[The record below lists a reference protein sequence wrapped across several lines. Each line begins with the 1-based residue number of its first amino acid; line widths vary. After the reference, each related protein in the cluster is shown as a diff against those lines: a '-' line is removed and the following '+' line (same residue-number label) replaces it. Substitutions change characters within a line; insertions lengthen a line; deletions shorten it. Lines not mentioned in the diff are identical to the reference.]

1 MPLTCIVHPFSTAPN
16 GLLTSLVALV
26 QPSGFTVRAGDIM
39 YTYLSA
45 ETLERQTRPYL
56 SNTVPQIQAHGGHF
70 DIEDVD
76 EATGDVTIA
85 IGGACSGCEIAPM
98 TMRAIRD
105 RLPSDVDGITT
116 VTARRAGGPRAAADY
131 PACAAL
137 LSVGPS
143 RYHLPCG

>member
-105 RLPSDVDGITT
+105 RLCSTALGRPVSVPSPLWV
-116 VTARRAGGPRAAADY
+116 RRSLMIAVLIYY
-131 PACAAL
+131 PTQTRFM
-137 LSVGPS
+137 S
-143 RYHLPCG
+143 